1 MGQRSI
7 GRPAKGNVERSV
19 RDDGQA
25 MTPSSQ
31 HIADYRQNG
40 FVHLAGVVDATRLAE
55 LMSHLEAVVRDVG
68 HTDSTW
74 RGKWRE
80 PYADSERFTLKTVD
94 KLARRSA
101 FWKSWLSSREMLEPI
116 EALSG
121 RPMQHVDAMLI
132 MKPPET
138 GQAFPPHQDAAY
150 YAAGEPEYIIA
161 TLHLDATTTENGAL
175 RFLPGSHKWGLIEHE
190 RKGKAH
196 LPAIDIA
203 DLVEVPAQP
212 GDLVCS
218 SIYTV
223 HGSLPNRSTAPRA
236 IVRLGYQPHRS
247 A

>member
-1 MGQRSI
+1 M
-7 GRPAKGNVERSV
+7 
-19 RDDGQA
+19 
-25 MTPSSQ
+25 PSSQ
-31 HIADYRQNG
+31 QVADYHRDG
-40 FVHLAGVVDATRLAE
+40 FVHLPGVVDAARLAE
-55 LMSHLEAVVRDVG
+55 LVAHLEDVVREVG
-68 HTDSTW
+68 HTDSAWQGGW
-74 RGKWRE
+74 RRQ
-80 PYADSERFTLKTVD
+80 YVDSERFTLKTVN

-101 FWKSWLSSREMLEPI
+101 FWNTWLSSREMLDPV

-121 RPMQHVDAMLI
+121 KPMRHVDAMLL

-150 YAAGEPEYIIA
+150 YAANEAEYIIA

-175 RFLPGSHKWGLIEHE
+175 RFLPGSHAHGLLDHN

-196 LPAIDIA
+196 LPAVDIA

-212 GDLVCS
+212 GDLVCC

-223 HGSLPNRSTAPRA
+223 HGSLPNRSPAPRA
-236 IVRLGYQPHRS
+236 NVRIGYQP

>member
-1 MGQRSI
+1 MR
-7 GRPAKGNVERSV
+7 AAT
-19 RDDGQA
+19 A
-25 MTPSSQ
+25 MRPSSQ
-31 HIADYRQNG
+31 QVADYHRDG
-40 FVHLAGVVDATRLAE
+40 FVHLPGVVDAARLAE
-55 LMSHLEAVVRDVG
+55 LVAQLEAVVREVG
-68 HTDSTW
+68 HTDSAW
-74 RGKWRE
+74 QGKWRQR
-80 PYADSERFTLKTVD
+80 YTDSERFTLKTVD

-101 FWKSWLSSREMLEPI
+101 FWKTWLSSREILDPI

-121 RPMQHVDAMLI
+121 KPMQHADAMLL

-150 YAAGEPEYIIA
+150 YAANEAEYIIA

-175 RFLPGSHKWGLIEHE
+175 RFLPGSHTQGLLEHD

-212 GDLVCS
+212 GDLVCC

-223 HGSLPNRSTAPRA
+223 HGSLPNRSQTPRA
-236 IVRLGYQPHRS
+236 NVRIGYRP